1 MWLASKKGTSMN
13 INQPFDPLLLNGLGS
28 KRDRKW
34 NHILYSVM
42 FDIGII
48 LIAMSVYLLYGILL
62 KWYDSNL
69 MFFISYLTIML
80 AFTIYCILWLYIHIL
95 LFKNGLAN
103 KHTDK
108 SNPILVCEYQGGF
121 KNYCVWILGFLYIVI
136 VYSMAIVLSVFA
148 PPFIVIVLF
157 HIFISKPFL
166 LKRILLFEN
175 DVILEYRIFGN
186 LKLSRE
192 GLALMAIPRP
202 SKNLAFVR
210 PQLFAQDKYPH
221 IMANFCT
228 RFNPF
233 GMNNVNALIQEL
245 DSQMGYSAYEMTKNK
260 KAFTTDIDWNCLKIY
275 L

>member
-1 MWLASKKGTSMN
+1 MN
-13 INQPFDPLLLNGLGS
+13 TKRPFDPLLFNGLGS
-28 KRDRKW
+28 QRDRKW

-42 FDIGII
+42 SISGAFAIPIG
-48 LIAMSVYLLYGILL
+48 LYLLDGILE
-62 KWYDSNL
+62 KWYYHDWFL
-69 MFFISYLTIML
+69 ISYVLCFLNFLIFFVIWCYL
-80 AFTIYCILWLYIHIL
+80 HIC
-95 LFKNGLAN
+95 LFKHTR
-103 KHTDK
+103 KHKHIDK

-121 KNYCVWILGFLYIVI
+121 KNYCVWTLGFLYIFVI
-136 VYSMAIVLSVFA
+136 YSLAFVLSIFA

-166 LKRILLFEN
+166 LKRILLFE
-175 DVILEYRIFGN
+175 DYVILEYRIFGN

-202 SKNLAFVR
+202 SKNLAFAR
-210 PQLFAQDKYPH
+210 PQLFVHDKYPH

-233 GMNNVNALIQEL
+233 GMSNVNALIQEL

-260 KAFTTDIDWNCLKIY
+260 KVFTTDIDWNCLKIY